1 MMIPAT
7 GARPAAFLDRDGT
20 LIVEHGFL
28 SDPKR
33 VELLPRADEAV
44 RLLNGWGFWVIGIS
58 NQSGVA
64 RGYYGTD
71 AVETV
76 NQQIIAEFARAG
88 AVIDR
93 IYYCPHYVAD
103 DERSTKPSCDCRKPA
118 PGMIV
123 QARRE
128 FPIDLAASFVI
139 GDRVCDV
146 ALAHNVGIPGI
157 LVLTGYG
164 REEHKLLQPPALPVL
179 VAEDLLEAVE
189 WWGKRAGLAR

>member
-1 MMIPAT
+1 MMTPVAGT
-7 GARPAAFLDRDGT
+7 RPAAFLDRDGT
-20 LIVEHGFL
+20 LIVEQGFL
-28 SDPKR
+28 GDPKR
-33 VELLPRADEAV
+33 VELLPGVAEAV
-44 RLLNGWGFWVIGIS
+44 RRLNDWGFWVIGIS

-71 AVETV
+71 AVEAV
-76 NQQIIAEFARAG
+76 NQRIIAEFARAG
-88 AVIDR
+88 AAIDR

-103 DERSTKPSCDCRKPA
+103 DERSTEPSCDCRKPA

-146 ALAHNVGIPGI
+146 ALAQNVGIPGI

-164 REEHKLLQPPALPVL
+164 REEQKLLQPPASPVL
-179 VAEDLLEAVE
+179 VAENLRDAVE